1 MRQDQ
6 GSRRFTEWVRKHGA
20 DIFMYSMIV
29 LFLAELTFF
38 FFFFSTDET
47 EDEALP
53 AEVYRERKNRDYLIS
68 ILCIDGYRYIV
79 RGKSFRDAVQVWEN
93 GPDGPRLSQCPRKS
107 DAAAVPKAPAE
118 PDMKDAPDAQGR

>member
-1 MRQDQ
+1 MGAEARGGHIHVQHDSSLF
-6 GSRRFTEWVRKHGA
+6 SRTDV
-20 DIFMYSMIV
+20 
-29 LFLAELTFF
+29 F